1 MSTKSHHLLNET
13 LINWFNVLSVILII
27 INRNE
32 AKITAQHKYCVDS
45 QCKGLTTT

>member
-1 MSTKSHHLLNET
+1 MSTKSNNLLIDW
-13 LINWFNVLSVILII
+13 LNVLGVILII
-27 INRNE
+27 IIRNE

>member
-13 LINWFNVLSVILII
+13 LFNWFRVLSVILII